1 MNTNYKN
8 GDKVLIKATVCWGS
22 AKPGRMVRC
31 IANGEEDT
39 PLWIL
44 PEDIVAYPPSM
55 CDGNRGGK
63 HGDKA

>member
-1 MNTNYKN
+1 MTSKYKD
-8 GDKVLIKATVCWGS
+8 GDTVLIKAYVDWGS

-31 IANGEEDT
+31 IAKDEPET

-44 PEDIVAYPPSM
+44 PEDIVAYPPST

>member
-1 MNTNYKN
+1 MTSKYKD
-8 GDKVLIKATVCWGS
+8 GDTVLIKAYVDWGR

-44 PEDIVAYPPSM
+44 PEDIVAYPPST
-55 CDGNRGGK
+55 CDGNRGDR